1 MSKGD
6 DTKYKKGGK
15 NIYNGIVRLVSFIQ
29 RALETGR
36 SNYGEMN
43 EIDKYFTY
51 CMRAHADDIS
61 LHMDNMLNKH
71 KNDIRYKQFR
81 NDLLGVF
88 RNIDKNGINAYE
100 KLITTNGRISKSLL
114 EQLVQFDT
122 EITAS
127 MNMIK
132 TAFVIAKN
140 HSELTEEEIHEISCM
155 VNELMKTISKRKKI
169 VK

>member
-15 NIYNGIVRLVSFIQ
+15 SVFTGIVRLVSFIQ
-29 RALETGR
+29 RALETGK
-36 SNYGEMN
+36 SNYVEMN

-61 LHMDNMLNKH
+61 LHMDNMLNKY
-71 KNDIRYKQFR
+71 KNDIRYKELR
-81 NDLLGVF
+81 NDLLRVF
-88 RNIDKNGINAYE
+88 RNIDKTGINAYQ
-100 KLITTNGRISKSLL
+100 KLIKTNGRISKSLL

-127 MNMIK
+127 MIMIK
-132 TAFVIAKN
+132 TAFMIAKTRG
-140 HSELTEEEIHEISCM
+140 ELTEEEIHEISCM

-169 VK
+169 AK